1 MGQFTRA
8 REVFNESM
16 DKCDTVASF
25 GILYSAY
32 LKFEQTYADLTGLD
46 EDFERLEQL
55 LDVRPFLLSNV
66 VLRQN
71 PHNVNEWL
79 SRVEQCHGEVE
90 STLATFT
97 EALKAVDAVKAVGK
111 ASKLWIKFATF
122 YEQYGEIENAN
133 VVFYKASQQEFKS
146 VDELSL
152 VYCEWAEMHI
162 RHNNINSAIQ
172 ILKYGVGNKKPK
184 QNLVNNIRAWH
195 FYIDLM

>member
-1 MGQFTRA
+1 LLKYPEEASRLWVYCADYYTRMGQFTRA

-79 SRVEQCHGEVE
+79 SRVE
-90 STLATFT
+90 
-97 EALKAVDAVKAVGK
+97 
-111 ASKLWIKFATF
+111 
-122 YEQYGEIENAN
+122 
-133 VVFYKASQQEFKS
+133 
-146 VDELSL
+146 
-152 VYCEWAEMHI
+152 
-162 RHNNINSAIQ
+162 
-172 ILKYGVGNKKPK
+172 
-184 QNLVNNIRAWH
+184 
-195 FYIDLM
+195 